1 MKPNTLGFIGARL
14 KEARE
19 ARELTIAALA
29 DLIGVS
35 RQTIYLYEHDIQSPR
50 PEIMER
56 IANLLHLPIPYFRFN
71 HGIQIGTIFY
81 RSMSDTAK
89 LARLRAQNRYL
100 WIRIIDSYLRGFIKF
115 PEPNFP
121 KFDMPNNLHQISE
134 TDIEELA
141 IRTRKHWNLS
151 DAPIE
156 NMVLL
161 LENNGAIVAYD
172 ELGAKALD
180 AFSEPSPISSYVQY
194 IILGSDKATSVRS
207 RFDAAHELGHKILHW
222 NIDKSCLLKKAE
234 HSLIE
239 NQAHRFASAF
249 LLPADAFGNDFYS
262 ANLDVLKSIKPKWKT
277 SIAMMIKRAENLNFV
292 SSARSLWINL
302 SRRGWKIKEPLD
314 DLLAIEQPYLLRQA
328 FEMVI
333 DQKIRTK
340 QEILSQIPLLPPDIE
355 NLIGLGKAYL
365 TEIQENAF
373 PKISVLRDK
382 QINHI
387 NHNDQYKPQSNSL
400 ADVINIHSR
409 KRK

>member
-1 MKPNTLGFIGARL
+1 MKPNTLGFIGMRL
-14 KEARE
+14 REARE

-35 RQTIYLYEHDIQSPR
+35 RQAIYLYEHEIQSPR
-50 PEIMER
+50 PEIMEK
-56 IANLLHLPIPYFRFN
+56 IANLLHLPIPYFRCH
-71 HGIQIGTIFY
+71 HGIEIGTIFY
-81 RSMSDTAK
+81 RSMSATAK
-89 LARLRAQNRYL
+89 LARLRAKNRYL
-100 WIRIIDSYLRGFIKF
+100 WIRIIDSYFRGFIQF
-115 PEPNFP
+115 PNPNFP
-121 KFDMPNNLHQISE
+121 KFEMPNNPNQISE

-141 IRTRKHWNLS
+141 TRTRKYWNLS

-172 ELGAKALD
+172 ELGARALD
-180 AFSEPSPISSYVQY
+180 AFSEPSPISGCVQY

-222 NIDKSCLLKKAE
+222 NIDKSYLLRKAE

-262 ANLDVLKSIKPKWKT
+262 ANLDALKSIKPKWKT
-277 SIAMMIKRAENLNFV
+277 SIAMMIKRAEDLSFI
-292 SSARSLWINL
+292 SSARNLWINL
-302 SRRGWKIKEPLD
+302 SRRGWKTKEPLD
-314 DLLAIEQPYLLRQA
+314 DVLEIERPCLLRQA

-340 QEILSQIPLLPPDIE
+340 QEIISQIPLSPTDIE
-355 NLIGLGKAYL
+355 NLIGLGKGYL
-365 TEIQENAF
+365 MEIQENAF
-373 PKISVLRDK
+373 PKISVLRDL
-382 QINHI
+382 QIDHK
-387 NHNDQYKPQSNSL
+387 DKYKPQNNGL

-409 KRK
+409 RKK